1 MHGMQIL
8 DLGRLEQKLPELRS
22 SFAQASPF
30 PYIVIDDF
38 LDPEAAQALLDEF
51 GERNEN
57 WTAYNHYN
65 ERKSGLTRYE
75 AMGPRTRAI
84 IDVLGSRGFLAFC
97 EKLSGIDGLMADPDL
112 DGGGLHSIQ
121 RNGFL
126 NVHVDFKSHTTRP
139 TWSRQL
145 NLLLYLNRD
154 WQDEWGGFLE
164 LWDADVKH
172 CVQKIKPIF
181 NRCVVFQTSAHAS
194 YHGHPTPLACPEN
207 VSRRSLALY
216 YFRDEHKTLQ
226 LEPTHYRAR
235 PNESLLKHALVAADR
250 AVLRAYSFLKRYTPI
265 NDRLVSRV
273 MKRFES

>member
-1 MHGMQIL
+1 MQIL
-8 DLGRLEQKLPELRS
+8 DIERLERMLPDLRPA
-22 SFAQASPF
+22 FTNASPF

-38 LDPEAAQALLDEF
+38 LTPEAANGLLAEF

-65 ERKSGLTRYE
+65 EKKSGLTRLE
-75 AMGPRTRAI
+75 LMGPRTREI
-84 IDVLGSRGFLAFC
+84 IEQLSSQAFLTFM
-97 EKLSGIDGLMADPDL
+97 ERLSSIDGLLADPDL
-112 DGGGLHSIQ
+112 DGGGLHSIK

-139 TWSRQL
+139 SWSRQL
-145 NLLLYLNRD
+145 NLLLYLNKD

-164 LWDADVKH
+164 LWDADVKTR
-172 CVQKIKPIF
+172 VQAIKPIF
-181 NRCVVFQTSAHAS
+181 NRCVLFQTSAHAS
-194 YHGHPTPLACPEN
+194 YHGHPTPLNCPEN
-207 VSRRSLALY
+207 VIRKSLALY
-216 YFRDEHKTLQ
+216 YFRDEGKQLQ

-250 AVLRAYSFLKRYTPI
+250 GVLRAYSFLKRYTPI
-265 NDRLVSRV
+265 NDRLVSRI